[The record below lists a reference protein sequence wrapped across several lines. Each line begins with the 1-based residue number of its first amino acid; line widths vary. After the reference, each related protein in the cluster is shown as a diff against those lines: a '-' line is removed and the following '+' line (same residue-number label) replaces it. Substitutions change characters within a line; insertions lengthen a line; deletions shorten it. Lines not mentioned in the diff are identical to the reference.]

1 MRIDVQFD
9 VSQLQAKTLREQ
21 KRLAYNCAEALNK
34 TAVAAQEALR
44 LRMMTIFNLRSTT
57 KRDRHW
63 LLEQVKVQ
71 FASVKKGVMYAELY
85 VNPNVKRLLLAGF
98 ETGAMREP
106 FVGKNVAIPITGEAR
121 AGGSVGGE
129 IKPEFVFGKMR
140 LKAVTVIGR
149 THSDTTQYKGANRLF
164 LLKSSRQAPLG
175 GVFQRVGPGKDDI
188 RLVWSFHRAF
198 KLHEVLKFLQTA
210 EQTMSEKFKVEWA
223 ISNARNPSR

>member
-1 MRIDVQFD
+1 
-9 VSQLQAKTLREQ
+9 
-21 KRLAYNCAEALNK
+21 
-34 TAVAAQEALR
+34 
-44 LRMMTIFNLRSTT
+44 
-57 KRDRHW
+57 
-63 LLEQVKVQ
+63 
-71 FASVKKGVMYAELY
+71 MYAELY

-106 FVGKNVAIPITGEAR
+106 FVGHNVAIPITGEAR
-121 AGGSVGGE
+121 AGGSIGGE